1 MIDTPYCF
9 EFEVWC
15 TFCCC
20 HRCAVCNIVM
30 NWTTL
35 KRRRV
40 AHFWLHSLPFRSV
53 GCQRRGVN
61 VHSSTFNTLRPRQDG
76 RHFPDDTFKRIF
88 MNENVRISINIS
100 LKFVSMSLINN
111 IPALVQLMAWHR
123 PGDKPLS
130 EAMMVN
136 SLTHI
141 CVTRPQWVNSTWDKT
156 NQHNTILFL
165 YVERRM
171 VVVTNYTCTDNFSEF
186 PCVWELRYVSKKY
199 HRWILR
205 ILQSF
210 RPSSNYPILCM
221 LQTSQFTALTWIK
234 YKTITS

>member
-1 MIDTPYCF
+1 MGSRQTDRTDRYI
-9 EFEVWC
+9 V
-15 TFCCC
+15 
-20 HRCAVCNIVM
+20 RCRYNTVNFLQNYHDRHPILFWVRS
-30 NWTTL
+30 L
-35 KRRRV
+35 IYVLLLSSQRRMQYRDELNHV
-40 AHFWLHSLPFRSV
+40 KTATRGTFWLHSLLSRSV

-100 LKFVSMSLINN
+100 LKFVPMSLINKF
-111 IPALVQLMAWHR
+111 PSLVQIMAWR
-123 PGDKPLS
+123 RLGDKPLS

-136 SLTHI
+136 LLTHI
-141 CVTRPQWVNSTWDKT
+141 CVTRLQWVNSTWDKT

-171 VVVTNYTCTDNFSEF
+171 VVVTNHTCTDNFNEF
-186 PCVWELRYVSKKY
+186 VPCVWELRYVSKKY

-205 ILQSF
+205 IA
-210 RPSSNYPILCM
+210 I
-221 LQTSQFTALTWIK
+221 I
-234 YKTITS
+234 